1 MKNTILSILLI
12 LTGIFVLYI
21 TIKDNKTRKPELTTS
36 YIMHLKGFIGG
47 IGLLILGIIIL
58 VK

>member
-12 LTGIFVLYI
+12 LSGIFVLYI

-47 IGLLILGIIIL
+47 IGLLILGIIISF
-58 VK
+58 K

>member
-1 MKNTILSILLI
+1 MENIILSILLI
-12 LTGIFVLYI
+12 FTGIFVLFI

-47 IGLLILGIIIL
+47 FGLILIGLIIFF
-58 VK
+58 K

>member
-47 IGLLILGIIIL
+47 IGLLILGIIISF
-58 VK
+58 K